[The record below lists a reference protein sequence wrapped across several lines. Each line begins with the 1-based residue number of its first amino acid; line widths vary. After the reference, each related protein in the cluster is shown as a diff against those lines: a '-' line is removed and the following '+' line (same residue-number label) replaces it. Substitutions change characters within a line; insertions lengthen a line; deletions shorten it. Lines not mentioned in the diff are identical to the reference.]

1 MLTLESLYSSMKK
14 RLASLQFPSWTL
26 PLALLLV
33 CLLAFGLLAPQLGFY
48 WDDWA
53 KTAVNILHGFS
64 GYQNYYAEDRPLS
77 GWTHILFISLIGN
90 QRVAW
95 QFLVILLRWAAGAS
109 MWWFFSSLWPQ
120 ARRQV
125 SLAALLFMIY
135 PVFTQQPIAVTYHQ
149 QWIQYSLYFLSLG
162 AMVAAIRNPTRYWP
176 FTLLS
181 LTLTAVQLTVTEY
194 FVGVLL
200 LQPFIIWI
208 VTGEQ
213 QLAWKP
219 RLHETLKRYAVYLAA
234 LFGYVIWRMFLIPLP
249 GDDPYRAS
257 TLFEFFTSP
266 LQTMVVWGQTVISD
280 TLNVLVGS
288 WAPVFGLGLAESI
301 PPFTTFS
308 WVVAALCAVLL
319 IFFLWKLN
327 LPDLQPQDENRWVIQ
342 ALLIG
347 LAAVILGCC
356 PAWAIGRA
364 VIGDFHANR
373 YALPG
378 MFGAALFIV
387 ALLTWLGRSWRQS
400 AVLLAVLVGMGTGY
414 QLRVAN
420 EFRWEWKEQQDF
432 YWQLS
437 WRAPYLKPGTAIFFE
452 NEPFPEQGLFS
463 TSAAIN
469 LLYPQETS
477 PEEPVAYWAYALN
490 PRFSERLPD
499 PANSGLNAAF
509 RSFYFEGNT
518 NHSIFVHF
526 DPQRSNCWWLLGP
539 EDSANPYL
547 SDLEK
552 NWLSLTNFDQI
563 SAAAPGDASPSL
575 DLFGPEPEHDWCY
588 LYQKADLARQN
599 ENWQQAAA
607 FGDQALALGFT
618 PDARSSNV
626 PREWLPFIESYA
638 HTGQWDIATELTLT
652 ASLQDPKY
660 GGMLCNLWSSLT
672 PDSETAQ
679 AARQRVF
686 DTLGCGG

>member
-1 MLTLESLYSSMKK
+1 MKNRLTTFNFPPWSLLLTL
-14 RLASLQFPSWTL
+14 FV
-26 PLALLLV
+26 V
-33 CLLAFGLLAPQLGFY
+33 CVLAFGLLAPQLGFY

-53 KTAVNILHGFS
+53 KTAVNVLHGFS

-77 GWTHILFISLIGN
+77 GWTHILFVSLIGN

-95 QFLVILLRWAAGAS
+95 QFLILLLRWTAGAT

-125 SLAALLFMIY
+125 SFAALLFVVY

-149 QWIQYSLYFLSLG
+149 QWLQYSLYFLSLG
-162 AMVAAIRNPTRYWP
+162 AMVAAIRNPARYWR

-181 LTLTAVQLTVTEY
+181 LALTAVQLTITEY
-194 FVGVLL
+194 FVGMLL

-219 RLHETLKRYAVYLAA
+219 RLRETLKRYAVYLAA
-234 LFGYVIWRMFLIPLP
+234 FGGYAIWRVFLMPLP

-257 TLFEFFTSP
+257 TLFDLFSAP
-266 LQTMVVWGQTVISD
+266 LQTLTVWGQTAITD
-280 TLNVLVGS
+280 TLHVLVGS

-301 PPFTTFS
+301 PPFTAFS
-308 WVVAALCAVLL
+308 WAIGTLCAVLL
-319 IFFLWKLN
+319 TFFLWKLN
-327 LPDLQPQDENRWVIQ
+327 LPNLQAKEENRWVVQ
-342 ALLIG
+342 AILIG
-347 LAAVILGCC
+347 LAAIILGCL
-356 PAWAIGRA
+356 PAWAIGRP

-378 MFGAALFIV
+378 MFGAALVIV
-387 ALLTWLGRSWRQS
+387 ALLTWLSRSWRQS
-400 AVLLAVLVGMGTGY
+400 TVLLAVLVGLGTGY
-414 QLRVAN
+414 QLRVTN
-420 EFRWEWKEQQDF
+420 EFRWVWTDQQKF
-432 YWQLS
+432 YWQLA
-437 WRAPYLKPGTAIFFE
+437 WRAPHLEPGTAVFFE

-477 PEEPVAYWAYALN
+477 PDQPVAYWAYTLN
-490 PRFSERLPD
+490 PRFTERQPN
-499 PANSGLNAAF
+499 PAGSGLNAAF
-509 RSFYFEGNT
+509 RSFYFEGST
-518 NHSIFVHF
+518 NNSVFFHF
-526 DPQRSNCWWLLGP
+526 DPLRSNCWWLLGP

-563 SAAAPGDASPSL
+563 RPSASDDASPPL
-575 DLFGPEPEHDWCY
+575 DLFGPQPEQNWCY

-599 ENWQQAAA
+599 EAWQQAAA
-607 FGDQALALGFT
+607 FGDQALAQGFS
-618 PDARSSNV
+618 PDTRSSNV

-638 HTGQWDIATELTLT
+638 HTDQWDTAADLTLT

-660 GGMLCNLWSSLT
+660 GGMLCNLWSDLS
-672 PDSETAQ
+672 PNSESAQ
-679 AARQRVF
+679 AARQQVF
-686 DTLGCGG
+686 DALGCGG